1 MSAALAVWSVRVEPG
16 KKASLTAQSDIRIS
30 VAALDAELKDQ
41 SARSSV
47 KLTYV
52 TPQSIDED
60 EDEEESLPPTTSTIL
75 CSLTPGKIEHAP
87 LDLVINEDDE
97 VEFEVIGKNVIYL
110 SGNYITQPMDF
121 PADEDDS
128 DGDLN
133 DTDYDS
139 EVDTAELDEMEHD
152 IEQDDS
158 HRFEEI
164 KTDDEKEAQR
174 AEESS
179 SKKRPRE
186 SDAGES
192 GIGGEQKLSKKQLKK
207 LNKKLKAENGEAV
220 PGGGSKEEES
230 KKDVT
235 KGEKKEKDAKK
246 EKKDEKKKSTENGA
260 QKKKGELK
268 ETPGGLKMKDVKVGN
283 GKAAKKGDLVSI
295 RYIGKFM
302 DGKVF
307 DSNVKPKEKPLRFR
321 LGRGE
326 VIKGWDEGI
335 VGMQTGGER
344 LLIIPPN
351 LGYGSRKQ
359 DGIPANSTLR
369 FDCKLLAIK

>member
-30 VAALDAELKDQ
+30 NAALDAELKDQ

-97 VEFEVIGKNVIYL
+97 IEFEVIGKNAIYL

-128 DGDLN
+128 DSDLH

-139 EVDTAELDEMEHD
+139 EVDTADLDEMEYD

-186 SDAGES
+186 SHEGES
-192 GIGGEQKLSKKQLKK
+192 GTDGEQKLSKKQLKK
-207 LNKKLKAENGEAV
+207 LNKKLKAENGKAV
-220 PGGGSKEEES
+220 PGGGLKEEES
-230 KKDVT
+230 KKEVP

-260 QKKKGELK
+260 QKKGELK

-283 GKAAKKGDLVSI
+283 GKTAKKGDLVSI

-307 DSNVKPKEKPLRFR
+307 DSNVKPKEKPFRFR

-344 LLIIPPN
+344 LLIIPPH
-351 LGYGSRKQ
+351 LGYGSRKHG
-359 DGIPANSTLR
+359 DIPSNSTLR
-369 FDCKLLAIK
+369 FECKLLAIK

>member
-30 VAALDAELKDQ
+30 IAALDAELKDQ

-97 VEFEVIGKNVIYL
+97 VEFEVVGKNAIYL

-128 DGDLN
+128 DEDLH

-139 EVDTAELDEMEHD
+139 EVDTADLDEMEYD

-158 HRFEEI
+158 RRFEEI

-192 GIGGEQKLSKKQLKK
+192 GIDGEQKLSKKQLKK
-207 LNKKLKAENGEAV
+207 LNKKLKAENGKAV
-220 PGGGSKEEES
+220 PGGGLKKEP

-235 KGEKKEKDAKK
+235 KGEKKEKDTKK

-260 QKKKGELK
+260 QKKKSELK
-268 ETPGGLKMKDVKVGN
+268 ETPSGLKMKDVKVGN
-283 GKAAKKGDLVSI
+283 GKAAKKGDLVSV
-295 RYIGKFM
+295 RYIGMFM
-302 DGKVF
+302 DDKVF
-307 DSNVKPKEKPLRFR
+307 DSNVNKKPFRFR

-344 LLIIPPN
+344 LLIVPPH

-359 DGIPANSTLR
+359 GDIPASSTLR
-369 FDCKLLAIK
+369 FKCILLAIK